1 MTISSIEKEF
11 EEKYGKSFEIKSE
24 PHNYIHRG
32 VDPSFRLSD
41 VKSFYRQKIEA
52 FGKEVREQENQAW
65 IDGKRCHY
73 CGRAK
78 PYDALCDTCDDC
90 LDN

>member
-11 EEKYGKSFEIKSE
+11 DKKFLSPKTMWVQDENGKWYGKEDI
-24 PHNYIHRG
+24 
-32 VDPSFRLSD
+32 
-41 VKSFYRQKIEA
+41 KSFYRQKIEE
-52 FGKEVREQENQAW
+52 KIKQENQDW

-90 LDN
+90 LNNQ

>member
-11 EEKYGKSFEIKSE
+11 EEKFKSDISFNYTKIKD
-24 PHNYIHRG
+24 I
-32 VDPSFRLSD
+32 
-41 VKSFYRQKIEA
+41 KSFYRQKIEA
-52 FGKEVREQENQAW
+52 FGKEVREEENQAW

-73 CGRAK
+73 CGRVK
-78 PYDALCDTCDDC
+78 KYDALCDTCDDC